1 MGLQVE
7 AEESINRALAIEPTN
22 AELLLALQKE
32 IRIII
37 AEALQEKQMLTE
49 RENIAISKGAV
60 ASLSAMTSPGA
71 VPTNVFATTTAA
83 ARTSASAA
91 PAGAVGESKA
101 SRDDDDILES
111 AFASLTTKST
121 PSFTAAVGGT
131 VEVEE
136 KARHVID
143 ALCLQLKQ
151 RCATATAAT
160 TTTAGSNNSTAAAEC
175 KHIQDTHAACRQ
187 LLDYFKTHSNLTEID
202 EGDIGGNSASCS
214 TGAFAA
220 GSDSVVVP
228 TTSGVTKI
236 KMYVRTSGLLLLVV
250 ECIRSVSASL
260 ISVSEVATDK
270 AIVAK
275 LTVLMCELLT
285 ITAHTCS
292 KQRAAQ
298 LVAVEGKLIPALK
311 QLLSFEGTS
320 DHVILAVLELMHC
333 LSKNDTCPKAQLQV
347 LADKALLSLIG
358 NVMDSKAY
366 SLVTALKAA
375 ATSKTASA
383 SGNTNSNS
391 NHSSNMQIVS
401 VSVLLYGARI
411 IKSCSFNESGK
422 NCLSLHSNV
431 ECGSPIVCALS
442 TALHQVTLCG
452 SGSSSLWKDDPE
464 APVQLREDTIEALVG
479 ALLGCSQL
487 ESLRSFFAIE
497 LAVCDPAVIAS
508 ASSVAAAGEATVY
521 RSETIVTDAS
531 AAGGGD
537 DKKGGRHVVRDK
549 EVLLVSAIGS
559 VLLLMKHSSS
569 VYESNCL
576 AVLMNICCVEATGAH
591 AGVGGDGSVSNSN
604 RLLVAESGCLEM
616 LLSYLCMDDAQRS
629 RVDGSILLSRA
640 GCWVVV
646 THRDHAANTAISYCR
661 KTISNGLP
669 PYCCWFSL
677 ACCCHHRSRS
687 DCQE

>member
-71 VPTNVFATTTAA
+71 VPTNVFATAA
-83 ARTSASAA
+83 ARISASAA

-136 KARHVID
+136 KAWHVID

-151 RCATATAAT
+151 RCATATVAT
-160 TTTAGSNNSTAAAEC
+160 TTTAGSNNSTVAAEC

-187 LLDYFKTHSNLTEID
+187 LLDYFKTHSNLTETD

-214 TGAFAA
+214 TGVFAA
-220 GSDSVVVP
+220 GSDSVVVVP

-311 QLLSFEGTS
+311 QLLSFGGTS
-320 DHVILAVLELMHC
+320 DHVKLAVLELMHC

-358 NVMDSKAY
+358 NVIGSKAY
-366 SLVTALKAA
+366 GLVITALKAA

-411 IKSCSFNESGK
+411 IQSCSFNESGK
-422 NCLSLHSNV
+422 NCLSVHSNV
-431 ECGSPIVCALS
+431 ECCGGPIVCALS

-479 ALLGCSQL
+479 ACVVGMFTIRVL
-487 ESLRSFFAIE
+487 AI
-497 LAVCDPAVIAS
+497 V
-508 ASSVAAAGEATVY
+508 
-521 RSETIVTDAS
+521 
-531 AAGGGD
+531 
-537 DKKGGRHVVRDK
+537 
-549 EVLLVSAIGS
+549 
-559 VLLLMKHSSS
+559 
-569 VYESNCL
+569 
-576 AVLMNICCVEATGAH
+576 
-591 AGVGGDGSVSNSN
+591 
-604 RLLVAESGCLEM
+604 
-616 LLSYLCMDDAQRS
+616 
-629 RVDGSILLSRA
+629 
-640 GCWVVV
+640 
-646 THRDHAANTAISYCR
+646 
-661 KTISNGLP
+661 
-669 PYCCWFSL
+669 F
-677 ACCCHHRSRS
+677 CH
-687 DCQE
+687 